1 MLHCSQIRY
10 FSRCAGTRCQSV
22 ERAVTS
28 NKDACN
34 NSYYQ
39 DADVAG
45 LLGISVGR
53 LRNKICAGE
62 PLPPRIQPSRSRQ
75 RLWPRQ
81 AVHRWLEQFTEQ
93 VADDRRTGFLPRC

>member
-1 MLHCSQIRY
+1 MLHRSHMRY
-10 FSRCAGTRCQSV
+10 LSRCAGNGCQSA

-34 NSYYQ
+34 TSYYE
-39 DADVAG
+39 DAEVAR

-62 PLPPRIQPSRSRQ
+62 PLPPRIQPKGSRQ

-81 AVHRWLEQFTEQ
+81 AVHRWLDQFTEQ
-93 VADDRRTGFLPRC
+93 VADDRRMGFLPRS